1 MKERSPN
8 APRTIPTFNPSGSAA
23 GAAVV
28 AGESIDSS
36 SATTSTTSSVAV
48 SDPPQADRTNIRD
61 SRIKEDFLLFVIIY
75 LLLHY
80 LNNDYLSLSLY
91 GELPNQDR
99 NIFIFKGVVMRFLL

>member
-8 APRTIPTFNPSGSAA
+8 APRTIPTFSPSGSAA

-28 AGESIDSS
+28 AGESNDSS
-36 SATTSTTSSVAV
+36 STTTSATSSVAV

-61 SRIKEDFLLFVIIY
+61 SKIKDDFFLFVIIY

-80 LNNDYLSLSLY
+80 LNNDGLIL
-91 GELPNQDR
+91 
-99 NIFIFKGVVMRFLL
+99 